1 MDKQI
6 PSAVVPETSLPEI
19 DGNALNEVD
28 GQSAVP
34 PNRVYELGG
43 NSIRRRPSDRPL
55 LVASEKNKS
64 ESKEE
69 KTGSKTQEVVE
80 MRASADYERKQTGP
94 TRVVEAGN
102 VTPLPLDATR
112 ETFIPESG
120 SRPYDEMGLDDLEE
134 EIARLRRKKERLQHL
149 QSLEEQEEELRR
161 QIGARRMNIY
171 AVCTVFLRYTS
182 SLWSTFMSCIL
193 MTTSGG
199 TSAYTTT
206 ILTVHLGCDILT
218 CRRRSSTRLYIYRW
232 TCSAKVVVC
241 NMLWCMQVSCIIR
254 PGMF

>member
-1 MDKQI
+1 MQTLTSTAAAETSNNSTATTSPQSGLTTGAKAGIGVAVPIGVILILIALWLLRRHKRRSSAVDKQV

-94 TRVVEAGN
+94 TRVAEAGN

-134 EIARLRRKKERLQHL
+134 EMARLRRKKERLQHL

-161 QIGARRMNIY
+161 QIGARRMNI
-171 AVCTVFLRYTS
+171 
-182 SLWSTFMSCIL
+182 
-193 MTTSGG
+193 
-199 TSAYTTT
+199 
-206 ILTVHLGCDILT
+206 
-218 CRRRSSTRLYIYRW
+218 
-232 TCSAKVVVC
+232 
-241 NMLWCMQVSCIIR
+241 
-254 PGMF
+254 